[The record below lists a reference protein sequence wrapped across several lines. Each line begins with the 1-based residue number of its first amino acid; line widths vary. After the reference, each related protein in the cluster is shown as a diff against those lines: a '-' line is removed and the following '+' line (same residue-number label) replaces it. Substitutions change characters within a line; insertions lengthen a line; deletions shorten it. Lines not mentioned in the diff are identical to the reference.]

1 MIKMFKKL
9 FKSVREYKKLSIYSI
24 LFISLEVLVEV
35 IIPYTMADLL
45 DNGITAGNMD
55 VITKCGITLII
66 YALCSLLFGT
76 LAGVFA
82 SKASCGFAKNLRQDM
97 YYKVQDFSFSNI
109 DKFSTSS
116 IITRLTTDV
125 TNVQG
130 AYQMLIRITVRA
142 PLMLLF
148 SLIMAFKINSRISII
163 FLGLIPVIAILLY
176 LIIRKAHP
184 LFESVF
190 KTYDDLNE
198 SVQEN
203 VRGIRV
209 VKSFV
214 KEEYE
219 KEKFSKVSKLIYDKF
234 VSAEKVVSYN
244 GPVMQLSMYA
254 GIILISWFGSKMIV
268 NSTLTTG
275 ELTSLIT
282 YGAAILSS
290 LMMISMTFV
299 FLTLAISSAERI
311 VELLDEES
319 NLHSPENPVMEVKD
333 GSIVFKNVYF
343 GYSSMKD
350 EKVLKNINLNI
361 KSGETI
367 GIIGST
373 GSSKSSLVNLISRLY
388 DVNKGEVLVGGVNV
402 KDYDLDVLRN
412 NVSVVLQ
419 KNVLFS
425 GTIKENL
432 RWGKKDATEL
442 EMIEACSAACADEFI
457 EELKDKYDSHVD
469 QGGNNFSGGQK
480 QRLCIARA
488 LLKRPKIL
496 ILDDSTSAVD
506 TATDAKIREA
516 FKKYIPDVTK
526 IIIAQRINSIEHA
539 DRVIVLDNGKVVDFD
554 TPKQL
559 LKNNKIYKEVY
570 NSQVKGGK

>member
-1 MIKMFKKL
+1 MMIIRTALRSPFMLIFSLVSAIYINKKMALIYLAIIPVLALALFIIANVAHPMFKK
-9 FKSVREYKKLSIYSI
+9 
-24 LFISLEVLVEV
+24 
-35 IIPYTMADLL
+35 
-45 DNGITAGNMD
+45 
-55 VITKCGITLII
+55 
-66 YALCSLLFGT
+66 
-76 LAGVFA
+76 VF
-82 SKASCGFAKNLRQDM
+82 
-97 YYKVQDFSFSNI
+97 
-109 DKFSTSS
+109 
-116 IITRLTTDV
+116 
-125 TNVQG
+125 
-130 AYQMLIRITVRA
+130 
-142 PLMLLF
+142 
-148 SLIMAFKINSRISII
+148 
-163 FLGLIPVIAILLY
+163 
-176 LIIRKAHP
+176 
-184 LFESVF
+184 E
-190 KTYDDLNE
+190 TYDKLNTD
-198 SVQEN
+198 VQEN

-457 EELKDKYDSHVD
+457 DELKDKYDSHVD

-506 TATDAKIREA
+506 TATDNKIREA

-539 DRVIVLDNGKVVDFD
+539 DRVIVLDNGKVNAFD
-554 TPKQL
+554 TPKNL
-559 LKNNKIYKEVY
+559 LKNNKIYQEVY
-570 NSQVKGGK
+570 HSQVKGGK